1 MELLGEGLILEVWV
15 LVEVKVDLISA
26 FDIVELL
33 HFQLRQELQCL
44 FVLLIQKRGD
54 LKKKKTLKKKTTLRN
69 GYLITPMRRRDR
81 RSDNQQ

>member
-54 LKKKKTLKKKTTLRN
+54 LKKKDIEKENHIEKWLSHYPNATA
-69 GYLITPMRRRDR
+69 
-81 RSDNQQ
+81 